1 MLRALPFIAPLV
13 LLPVTFAE
21 PPHGPLPPASAGAIQ
36 FTKDIRPILERS
48 CWKCH
53 GGDKAKGGLRL
64 DDAKAALAGGNS
76 GPVILIGPKA
86 SESKLLRLVAG
97 LDAELKMPPEGP
109 VLSNDEIGKL
119 RAWIE
124 QGAKFD
130 GVDKTAAGAR
140 RSNHWSFK
148 PIRVPA
154 VPTVRNHNAVRNPID
169 HFVLARLE
177 KEAVTLSAEADRT
190 TLLRRLCLDLLG
202 LPPTLEQ
209 MDEFLGDHEPGAYER
224 LVERLLASPHYG
236 ERWAR
241 HWLDVARYADSDG
254 YEKDTGRPW
263 AWRYRDWVIQALN
276 SDMPYDR
283 FVIEQ
288 LAGDLLPDATQD
300 QKLATGFH
308 RNTLTNHEGG
318 VDAEQ
323 FRVEQVIDRVNT
335 TSKVFLGLT
344 VGCAQC
350 HDHKY
355 DPISQREYYQMF
367 SFFNSDVEKDIEAPL
382 PGERERYEL
391 AKKEH
396 DAKQAELKTA
406 IEERQKA
413 LPELQV
419 TWEDELRLRAIRKLP
434 ATVRDALLLEP
445 AERNDAQKKLVAEH
459 FAKQEPEL
467 RKRTKTQQDHAA
479 KAPRLS
485 QAPTI
490 ARGPDRATHV
500 LVRGDFLRPGATVA
514 AGTLAVLPAL
524 ANDSPTR
531 LDLAMWIVD
540 PANPLARRVLANWLW
555 QHHFGRG
562 LVVTP
567 EDFGTQGEKPSHPE
581 LLDWLASEVLRQ
593 GWSLKQMHRLIVTS
607 ATYRQSSA
615 SRPDLRER
623 DPTNVWL
630 ARQNRV
636 RLEGE
641 IVRDVALASSGLL
654 NQAVGGPS
662 VRPPQP
668 EGISDLTYAGS
679 VRWVESKGPD
689 RYRRGLYIWFQRTSP
704 YPMLMTFDSPD
715 SNVCVVRRERS
726 NTPLQALTLMND
738 VVFVECAKALGQR
751 MADRCGS
758 TAERLSF
765 GFKLVLG
772 RLPTPAELDRL
783 TRWHADALRLVKDE
797 QPDTAAWTAVARV
810 LLNLDECV
818 TRE

>member
-1 MLRALPFIAPLV
+1 MLRVTALLAFLV
-13 LLPVTFAE
+13 SMALAE
-21 PPHGPLPPASAGAIQ
+21 PPTQNLPPAFVGSVEFA
-36 FTKDIRPILERS
+36 KDIRPILERS

-53 GGDKAKGGLRL
+53 GPDKSKGGLRL
-64 DDAKAALAGGNS
+64 DEAKAALAGGNS
-76 GPVILIGPKA
+76 GPVIQIGENA
-86 SESKLLRLVAG
+86 AQSKLLILVAG
-97 LDAELKMPPEGP
+97 LDAELRMPPEGP
-109 VLSNDEIGKL
+109 ALSKDDVGKL

-124 QGAKFD
+124 QGAKFQD
-130 GVDKTAAGAR
+130 PSTVAAGAKR
-140 RSNHWSFK
+140 ISHWSFQ
-148 PIRVPA
+148 PIREPPIPPLRDA
-154 VPTVRNHNAVRNPID
+154 RSVRNPID
-169 HFVLARLE
+169 NFVLARLE
-177 KEAVTLSAEADRT
+177 KEGVAPSPEADRHS
-190 TLLRRLCLDLLG
+190 LLRRLCLDLLG
-202 LPPTLEQ
+202 LPPTLQ
-209 MDEFLGDHEPGAYER
+209 QIDEFIGDNEPGAYER
-224 LVERLLASPHYG
+224 LVDRLLASPHYG

-241 HWLDVARYADSDG
+241 HWLDAARYADSDG

-263 AWRYRDWVIQALN
+263 AWRYRDWVIQALK
-276 SDMPYDR
+276 SDMPFDR
-283 FVIEQ
+283 FAVEQ

-300 QKLATGFH
+300 QKIATGFH

-355 DPISQREYYQMF
+355 DPISQREYYQFF
-367 SFFNSDVEKDIEAPL
+367 SFFNSDVEKDIDAPQ
-382 PGERERYEL
+382 PGERERYES

-396 DAKQAELKTA
+396 EAKQTELKRA
-406 IEERQKA
+406 VEERQKE
-413 LPELQV
+413 LPELQGE
-419 TWEDELRLRAIRKLP
+419 WEDELPLRTLRKFQP
-434 ATVRDALLLEP
+434 PVREALLTEP
-445 AERNDAQKKLVAEH
+445 AKRDDAQKKLVADQ
-459 FAKQEPEL
+459 FAKEDTEL
-467 RKRTKTQQDHAA
+467 KTRTKALQDHAA
-479 KAPRLS
+479 KMPRLS

-490 ARGPDRATHV
+490 ARGAERATHV
-500 LVRGDFLRPGATVA
+500 LVRGDFLRPGAAVHSA
-514 AGTLAVLPAL
+514 TLAVLPAL
-524 ANDSPTR
+524 EKDSPSR
-531 LDLAMWIVD
+531 LDLAKWIVD
-540 PANPLARRVLANWLW
+540 PANPLTRRVLANWLW

-562 LVVTP
+562 LVTTP

-581 LLDWLASEVLRQ
+581 LLDWLASEVLRR
-593 GWSLKQMHRLIVTS
+593 GWSLKQMHRLIVMS

-615 SRPDLRER
+615 HRAELRER

-630 ARQNRV
+630 ARQNRI

-654 NQAVGGPS
+654 NPAVGGPS

-679 VRWVESKGPD
+679 VKWVESKGRD

-738 VVFVECAKALGQR
+738 VVFVECAKALGKK
-751 MADRCGS
+751 MAEQNGS
-758 TAERLSF
+758 TAERLTF
-765 GFKLVLG
+765 GVKLALG
-772 RLPTPAELDRL
+772 RPPTTAELDRL
-783 TRWHADALRLVKDE
+783 TRWYDDALKLVKDE
-797 QPDTAAWTAVARV
+797 SAEGAVWSAVARV